1 MGPEGYVGTS
11 AKNWAFGL
19 LFPSFVPALA
29 VFMTVLLV
37 VSVVRR
43 KSPTSSAAT
52 ISRILIAGA
61 FFVILWLGGI
71 YMFRWMLDSHAYVRI
86 ALSGAFVVA
95 LLVWFFWPD
104 RSNVK

>member
-1 MGPEGYVGTS
+1 MSQGHEWWKT
-11 AKNWAFGL
+11 WAFQL

-43 KSPTSSAAT
+43 DSTESSAGSLT
-52 ISRILIAGA
+52 RILIGGA
-61 FFVILWLGGI
+61 FFIILWLGGI
-71 YMFRWMLDSHAYVRI
+71 YMFRWMLDVHAYARL
-86 ALSGAFVVA
+86 ALSGAFVVG

-104 RSNVK
+104 RDRVK

>member
-1 MGPEGYVGTS
+1 MGPDHVSGKT
-11 AKNWAFGL
+11 WAFQI

-37 VSVVRR
+37 VSAVRR
-43 KSPTSSAAT
+43 RSTASGAGSLT
-52 ISRILIAGA
+52 RIVIAGA
-61 FFVILWLGGI
+61 FFVILWVGGI
-71 YMFRWMLDSHAYVRI
+71 YLFRWMLDTHAYARI

-104 RSNVK
+104 RNQAK

>member
-1 MGPEGYVGTS
+1 MGPGHESG
-11 AKNWAFGL
+11 KNWAFQL

-29 VFMTVLLV
+29 VFMTVLLG
-37 VSVVRR
+37 VSAIRR
-43 KSPTSSAAT
+43 GSAGSTAGNLT
-52 ISRILIAGA
+52 RILIAGA

-71 YMFRWMLDSHAYVRI
+71 YMFRWMLDTHAYARI

-104 RSNVK
+104 RERVE

>member
-1 MGPEGYVGTS
+1 MGPEYESG
-11 AKNWAFGL
+11 KNWAFRL

-29 VFMTVLLV
+29 VFITVLLV

-43 KSPTSSAAT
+43 GSTLSNAGSLT
-52 ISRILIAGA
+52 RIVIAGA
-61 FFVILWLGGI
+61 FFIILWLGGI
-71 YMFRWMLDSHAYVRI
+71 YIFRWMLDTHAYARI

-104 RSNVK
+104 QNQIK